1 MPHFAID
8 KLPRFAAIYGHTQLG
23 ARAMPRILRFVRLV
37 AIVAIAFLASAA
49 GGLTIVGA
57 GLNVYVCHILKAC

>member
-1 MPHFAID
+1 
-8 KLPRFAAIYGHTQLG
+8 
-23 ARAMPRILRFVRLV
+23 MPRILRFVRLV